1 MFSGCACFLEKVIIV
16 QTQLTHP
23 VGKWKVTP
31 CTTTHRELMWFSAPA
46 WSTSEAYSEGV
57 T

>member
-1 MFSGCACFLEKVIIV
+1 MLSGCACFLEKVIIV

-31 CTTTHRELMWFSAPA
+31 CTTHRELMWFSAPA